1 MARGLP
7 WDDTM
12 MTVKEVAEHLGV
24 SKGLIYKLVSNG
36 ELESYRVGSTIRI
49 TPDQVRDY
57 LQRSR
62 EDDRPGGFNHLK
74 L

>member
-1 MARGLP
+1 
-7 WDDTM
+7 M

-24 SKGLIYKLVSNG
+24 SKGLVYKLVSTG

-49 TPDQVRDY
+49 TPEQVREY
-57 LQRSR
+57 LQRPR
-62 EDDRPGGFNHLK
+62 KDDRPGVFRHLK